1 MTYTLI
7 IAEKTDAAAR
17 IAEALDEKG
26 KPIRHV
32 KNGVPYYLGSRNG
45 KEFVACSS
53 IGHLYTVAAEDGG
66 RFHYPVF
73 AFNWVPKFTVERNSK
88 HQRAW
93 IEIIQDLGKEA
104 DDFINACD
112 YDVEGSLIGFSIL
125 KYALGDVTKKSKRMK
140 YSTLTKGE
148 LAHSYDNTLTTLD
161 FSLIEAGKT
170 RHEVDWLYGI
180 NLSRAMMKAAYAAS
194 NRYTALSIGRIQ
206 GPTLNA
212 LAERER
218 EIKDFVPTPYW
229 VLKCAVDIDGKPF
242 SVRYEKEKMDTRD
255 EAKRIV
261 NACSGKEGLVTLV
274 EAKRYSENPPP
285 PFDVGDLQTEAYR
298 LFGYFPS
305 RTVALAERLYL
316 EALISYPRTGS
327 QKLPPSIGYRN
338 ILRGLGG
345 LAEYS
350 DLANE
355 ILSGRLVPNEG
366 KKADPA
372 HPAIYPTGSPSRRRL
387 SAEEHR
393 LYDLI
398 VKRFL
403 AVFSTPSHKER
414 TKARISCERFMFSL
428 EGVKILEEGWMRFY
442 TPYAS
447 AIEIPMPALTKGQRV
462 IFHDLSAHKKFVQP
476 PSRYNPSSLLKLME
490 EQNIG
495 TKATRSDIIET
506 LVERGYIRDERIIMT
521 ELGLDVVDTFE
532 ETCQDILSVDLTRKL
547 EKDMELIEEGKKTR
561 EEVLIEAVSFL
572 RKTLATIRTD
582 EMRIGAR
589 LVEAKRRAWLDKVAF
604 SSCPSCRTG
613 KLLMIRSR
621 STGKVFIGCS
631 NYESGTCTF
640 SAPLP
645 QRGIIR
651 PSHRLCQTCGY
662 PIVIVRRN
670 KSKPWSLCIN
680 IHCPSKEKWGKDNN
694 VQSMPKGR

>member
-7 IAEKTDAAAR
+7 IAEKPDAAAR
-17 IAEALDEKG
+17 IAEALNDKG
-26 KPIRHV
+26 RPAKHAR
-32 KNGVPYYLGSRNG
+32 NGVPYYIGSRKG

-53 IGHLYTVAAEDGG
+53 IGHLYTVAAEDAG

-73 AFNWVPKFTVERNSK
+73 SFNWVPKFTVERNSK
-88 HQRAW
+88 YQRAW

-125 KYALGDVTKKSKRMK
+125 KYALGDVTRKSKRMK
-140 YSTLTKGE
+140 YSTLTKDE
-148 LAHSYDNTLTTLD
+148 LAHSYDNPLPTLD

-180 NLSRAMMKAAYAAS
+180 NLSRAMMKAAYTAS
-194 NRYTALSIGRIQ
+194 DKYSALSIGRIQ
-206 GPTLNA
+206 GPTLKA

-218 EIKDFVPTPYW
+218 EINNFVPIPYW
-229 VLKCAVDIDGKPF
+229 SLKCAVEIDGKTF
-242 SVRYEKEKMDTRD
+242 SVRYDKEKIDTRD
-255 EAKRIV
+255 EAQRIV
-261 NACSGKEGLVTLV
+261 NACNGKEGLVDLV
-274 EAKRYSENPPP
+274 EAKKYYEKPPP
-285 PFDVGDLQTEAYR
+285 PFDVGGLQAEAYR

-338 ILRGLGG
+338 ILMGLGG
-345 LAEYS
+345 LVEYS

-355 ILSGRLVPNEG
+355 ILSGRLIPNEG
-366 KKADPA
+366 TKTDPA
-372 HPAIYPTGSPSRRRL
+372 HPAIYPTGNPSRRRL
-387 SAEEHR
+387 STEEHR

-414 TKARISCERFMFSL
+414 TRARISCGEFIFSM
-428 EGVKILEEGWMRFY
+428 EGFRILEEGWMRSYMPY
-442 TPYAS
+442 TS
-447 AIEIPMPALTKGQRV
+447 AKEVPMPALTEGQRI
-462 IFHDLSAHKKFVQP
+462 IFLDLSAHKKFVQP

-495 TKATRSDIIET
+495 TKATRADIIET
-506 LVERGYIRDERIIMT
+506 LMERGYIRDERITMT
-521 ELGLDVVDTFE
+521 ELGFGVVDTFE
-532 ETCQDILSVDLTRKL
+532 EMCQDILSVDLTRKL
-547 EKDMELIEEGKKTR
+547 EKDMELIEEEKKTR

-572 RKTLATIRTD
+572 RRTLATIRTD
-582 EMRIGAR
+582 ERRIGAR
-589 LVEAKRRAWLDKVAF
+589 LTEAKRRAWLDKVAV

-631 NYESGTCTF
+631 NYQSGTCSF

-645 QRGIIR
+645 QHGIIR
-651 PSHRLCQTCGY
+651 PSHRLCHTCGY
-662 PIVIVRRN
+662 PTVIVRRK

-680 IHCPSKEKWGKDNN
+680 IHCPSKEKWGKR
-694 VQSMPKGR
+694 Q